1 MLKGSRDHREEWRK
15 VRVIWVWIILIFKKK
30 VAKVI
35 TTMKVNQAMK
45 SQRVKAAAALLK
57 ILMIIRAEIVR
68 VKEMYL
74 ISKARYR
81 WGRV

>member
-1 MLKGSRDHREEWRK
+1 
-15 VRVIWVWIILIFKKK
+15 
-30 VAKVI
+30 
-35 TTMKVNQAMK
+35 MKVNQAMK

-81 WGRV
+81 